1 MRGPVEPVNAFPP
14 MPFPW
19 RLAAL
24 GLVSFTLY
32 LVGTV
37 WQPPLARASQP
48 LYFLWFSGIFLVYG
62 VALLD
67 TWRHAHQ
74 PHSAMLP
81 LIVGWAIVFRLT
93 LLWVTPGFLSD
104 DIYRYVWDGLVQ
116 QAGINPYL
124 YPPEAPELAFL
135 RDDTIFPMINRKS
148 ALTLY
153 PPGAQLF
160 FRLMAWIC
168 PGSLV
173 AMKASILLADVA
185 SIGLLLHLLTRLA
198 RSQAYVLLYAWHPL
212 VIVEL
217 GISGHLDGLMI
228 PFILLAVLWMIQNRP
243 QLVGIALAIAA
254 LIKLYPALLLPAL
267 YRKRGWL
274 MPVVCFGILALGYL
288 LYLGA
293 GYQVIGYLPQYI
305 SPYEFYNLGLRHIL
319 MWLVGFF
326 VPDPF
331 PYVKGLSA
339 AILLLVMLQCVR
351 HTDKSPPQA
360 LQWGVGL
367 IVLYLLLVSPSV
379 FQWYL
384 VWLLALVTLT
394 PSGLTPAWL
403 YWSWSVNLG
412 YLETLPMFTDVIYGL
427 RIVEYAP
434 LFLWIVGYSSWVHSK
449 KSRTAQHSTADVTS

>member
-1 MRGPVEPVNAFPP
+1 VEPVTPSPRA
-14 MPFPW
+14 PFP
-19 RLAAL
+19 RRIAAL

-37 WQPPLARASQP
+37 WQPPPAHAKQP
-48 LYFLWFSGIFLVYG
+48 LYLLWFSGTFLVYLA
-62 VALLD
+62 ALLD
-67 TWRHAHQ
+67 TRRHAHQ
-74 PHSAMLP
+74 PHPAVLP
-81 LIVGWAIVFRLT
+81 LIVGWAVVFRLT

-135 RDDTIFPMINRKS
+135 RDDTVFPMINRKW

-160 FRLMAWIC
+160 FRLMAWVC
-168 PGSLV
+168 PGSL
-173 AMKASILLADVA
+173 AAIKAVILLADAV
-185 SIGLLLHLLTRLA
+185 SIVLLLDLLRRLG
-198 RSQAYVLLYAWHPL
+198 RSHAYVLLYAWHPL
-212 VIVEL
+212 VVVEL

-228 PFILLAVLWMIQNRP
+228 PFVLLAVLWTIENRP
-243 QLVGIALAIAA
+243 QLVGVALAVAA

-267 YRKRGWL
+267 YRKRDWL
-274 MPVVCFGILALGYL
+274 MPAVCFGLLALGYL

-293 GYQVIGYLPQYI
+293 GHQIIGYLPQYV
-305 SPYEFYNLGLRHIL
+305 SPYEFNNLSLRYIL
-319 MWLVGFF
+319 MWLVGLF

-331 PYVKGLSA
+331 PFVKGLSA
-339 AILLLVMLQCVR
+339 AIFLVVMLQCVR
-351 HTDKSPPQA
+351 HTDKSPPQT

-367 IVLYLLLVSPSV
+367 IALYLLLVSPSV

-403 YWSWSVNLG
+403 YWSWSVNLY
-412 YLETLPMFTDVIYGL
+412 YLGTLPLFADALYWL
-427 RIVEYAP
+427 YLVEYVP
-434 LFLWIVGYSSWVHSK
+434 VFLWIVGHSWWVRSK
-449 KSRTAQHSTADVTS
+449 KSRIAPRSAADVTS